1 MLQMESLV
9 QVADNTGARTAKM
22 IGVIGK
28 SGADQA
34 HIGDIIT
41 CHIRES
47 IPTASVKKGTVVKAV
62 VVRTAAPI
70 RRDDGSVLRF
80 DSNAVVVI
88 DKDNNPRGT
97 RIFGPVA
104 RELREK
110 GFMKIVSLAPEVL
123 EGGRVFVEVYHF
135 HTPYIRKRQVPTG
148 TCRFAF
154 LPLTSGET
162 YIGARDF
169 CLVCFSCFNTGWR
182 LRQIRDWRAICE
194 ASAVRDFEP
203 T

>member
-123 EGGRVFVEVYHF
+123 
-135 HTPYIRKRQVPTG
+135 
-148 TCRFAF
+148 
-154 LPLTSGET
+154 
-162 YIGARDF
+162 
-169 CLVCFSCFNTGWR
+169 
-182 LRQIRDWRAICE
+182 
-194 ASAVRDFEP
+194 
-203 T
+203 